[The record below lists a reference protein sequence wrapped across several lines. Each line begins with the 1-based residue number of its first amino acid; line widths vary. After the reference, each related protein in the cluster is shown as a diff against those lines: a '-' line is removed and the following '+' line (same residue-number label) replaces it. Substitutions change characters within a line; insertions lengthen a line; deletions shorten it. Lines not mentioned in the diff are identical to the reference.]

1 MGKVQGRIQ
10 GGGVGGSRH
19 TPPRLGGGDGGRF
32 FSKYQNICASSLFY
46 NFPLLIGFRRQ
57 HFRNRT
63 EKQQRCRAVDPHS
76 FNADPDP
83 VFFFNVDPDP
93 DQGFLTHFSN
103 KKIEEKNKQNFKGCF
118 KVLY

>member
-1 MGKVQGRIQ
+1 MRKCV
-10 GGGVGGSRH
+10 
-19 TPPRLGGGDGGRF
+19 
-32 FSKYQNICASSLFY
+32 FY
-46 NFPLLIGFRRQ
+46 NFPLLIGFRRR

-83 VFFFNVDPDP
+83 VFFFNADPDP